1 MARLQDIAHVAD
13 TMRESPI
20 QVPDFTSSILDR
32 VDVERPFL
40 APSVRRKL
48 PWVRIGL
55 GGCVVATT
63 LSVALTHRWAPRT
76 MQLAEQPA
84 PISNVVQCVQC
95 TAIQKLVEIRPAAIR
110 VTERDA
116 SEFIAAV
123 AAATRVAEN
132 EGQFAVRM
140 ETPMKMTALLPLSQA
155 VSLDMP
161 APPTIFLTSSPVVRS
176 VSTDLPAW
184 AVGPRSMPGSRA
196 SMMMSSAEIPK
207 VKAVPSF
214 LEHDLEGFVFPR

>member
-1 MARLQDIAHVAD
+1 MAD

-55 GGCVVATT
+55 GGCGVGPTRA
-63 LSVALTHRWAPRT
+63 VALTQSGAPRV

-95 TAIQKLVEIRPAAIR
+95 TAIQKLVEIRSASLR

-123 AAATRVAEN
+123 AAATRVSESDG
-132 EGQFAVRM
+132 GQFAMKADAPV
-140 ETPMKMTALLPLSQA
+140 KMTALLPLSQA
-155 VSLDMP
+155 VSLDTP
-161 APPTIFLTSSPVVRS
+161 APPAVVMTASPVIRS
-176 VSTDLPAW
+176 VSTELPAW
-184 AVGPRSMPGSRA
+184 AVGPRPMLSEANR
-196 SMMMSSAEIPK
+196 
-207 VKAVPSF
+207 
-214 LEHDLEGFVFPR
+214 R